1 MFNKKKNIE
10 NLLSQYI
17 YLKSLEQDDINKLE
31 EINSIKEAFE
41 NKKEDTICHVPLN
54 GNLDFVKRNF
64 DNDFSECQYLL
75 NSCLKKIQLTLN
87 NLEEFEMVQ
96 DLVNNKLELK
106 LNLMQSNIGEVQKI
120 SNKLETI
127 NNQIEKTGN
136 DFSSDIQLEIKNEL
150 SKINDLIDRMVSD
163 KYASNEAQDYIDA
176 ECAIIKRNSDR
187 KRIEEKLKKYNI
199 ISDTVDNINSQ
210 KL

>member
-41 NKKEDTICHVPLN
+41 SKKEDTICHVPLN

-120 SNKLETI
+120 YNKLEKI

-176 ECAIIKRNSDR
+176 ECAIIKRISDR